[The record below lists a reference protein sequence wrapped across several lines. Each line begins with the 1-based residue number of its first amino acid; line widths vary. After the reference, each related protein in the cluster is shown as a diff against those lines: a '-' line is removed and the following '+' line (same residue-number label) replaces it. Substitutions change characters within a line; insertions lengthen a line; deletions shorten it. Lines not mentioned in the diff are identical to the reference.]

1 MKKIIVL
8 VLCIGLL
15 LSLCACSGSN
25 SAARS
30 VMRYVDNKYK
40 PQEFTCILSGESAQ
54 GFEALLTV
62 SFYYNDDLTMYSAV
76 EDNTCIAVF
85 DLARED
91 VDLSNSSVTAGAMSA
106 YGYRECGVDNQIFF
120 TYSPKNIV
128 LYAAHNCE
136 DITANYK

>member
-1 MKKIIVL
+1 MKKTIAL
-8 VLCIGLL
+8 MLCVGLL
-15 LSLCACSGSN
+15 LSLCACSRGN
-25 SAARS
+25 SAARH

-40 PQEFTCILSGESAQ
+40 PQQFSYILSGESAQ

-62 SFYYNDDLTMYSAV
+62 SFYYNNDLTMYSAV
-76 EDNTCIAVF
+76 ENNTYIAVF
-85 DLARED
+85 DLVSED
-91 VDLSNSSVTAGAMSA
+91 VDLSKSSVTASAMSA

-128 LYAAHNCE
+128 LYAAHNGE

>member
-40 PQEFTCILSGESAQ
+40 PQ

-76 EDNTCIAVF
+76 EDNTYIAVF

-106 YGYRECGVDNQIFF
+106 YGYRECGVDNQVFF

>member
-1 MKKIIVL
+1 MKKTIAL
-8 VLCIGLL
+8 MLCVGLL
-15 LSLCACSGSN
+15 LSLCACSRGN
-25 SAARS
+25 SAARH

-40 PQEFTCILSGESAQ
+40 PQQFSYILSGESAQ

-62 SFYYNDDLTMYSAV
+62 SFYYNNDLTMYSAV
-76 EDNTCIAVF
+76 ENNTYIAVF
-85 DLARED
+85 DLVSED
-91 VDLSNSSVTAGAMSA
+91 VDLSKSSVTAGAMSA

-128 LYAAHNCE
+128 LYAAHNGE